1 MSTIHHIYGTI
12 IATKFHVFTVL
23 LVHYG
28 FCFLQQE
35 CPFLYTVLLHMHY
48 IFKFSSL
55 FLKSSQ
61 KQILLGTNRLLEW
74 RVITI
79 LWESNPGSL
88 DIQYYR
94 TNVIHANKPYTC
106 FSFSFPHVSQADLQ
120 LSVEQRM
127 TFNSG
132 SSCLHFPN
140 AGSLQASTTIPSR
153 TLFLKIIKKEQT
165 KKQTKKNPN
174 KQTNPQLSREWLLPH
189 FLGSF

>member
-12 IATKFHVFTVL
+12 IATKFHLFTIL

-35 CPFLYTVLLHMHY
+35 CPFLYTVLLYMHY

-61 KQILLGTNRLLEW
+61 KQILLGTNHLLEW

-79 LWESNPGSL
+79 LWGSIPGSL
-88 DIQYYR
+88 DIQYYH
-94 TNVIHANKPYTC
+94 TNVIHANKPCTC

-120 LSVEQRM
+120 LTVEQRM
-127 TFNSG
+127 ALNSG

-140 AGSLQASTTIPSR
+140 AGSLLASTTIPSR
-153 TLFLKIIKKEQT
+153 TSISKNYKKEQT
-165 KKQTKKNPN
+165 N
-174 KQTNPQLSREWLLPH
+174 
-189 FLGSF
+189 